1 MDKSTISIL
10 FSRIVLTLCTRY
22 LIIIVR
28 ATSTAPMVSAW
39 SKNKPIKTT
48 KKMAKNNDNDKKSF
62 VMYDSFLSA
71 MKHLND
77 AEFRECVLRIR
88 DYALEGNEEESESPM
103 VNVIMALAK
112 PNLDSARRR
121 YMASVENGK
130 KGAEFGEL
138 GGAPKGNKN
147 ASKKQ
152 PLKQPLDVD
161 VDDNVNEDVD
171 VDVDVNVNVN
181 EDVDVNVEVDDYTN
195 ADVNND
201 AESTPTGLESS
212 YNTSIQGVNN
222 QIENDSEQFE
232 DREEKIKPL
241 QEVNSSHSNSC
252 DVRAAG
258 KNTSEVLSS
267 KAEVSSATPQQKEE
281 GGMSMEEYI
290 KKCFAQRVRMLAEME
305 KGSIPTDDRVFWGA
319 IDLYCDLHYGTDRK
333 RAAKEVSRMVKEL
346 LEHDD

>member
-1 MDKSTISIL
+1 M
-10 FSRIVLTLCTRY
+10 TR
-22 LIIIVR
+22 
-28 ATSTAPMVSAW
+28 
-39 SKNKPIKTT
+39 
-48 KKMAKNNDNDKKSF
+48 KNNNDKRSF
-62 VMYDSFLSA
+62 VFYDSFLEA

-77 AEFRECVLRIR
+77 VEFRECVLKIR
-88 DYALEGNEEESESPM
+88 DYALEGIEDESEYPM
-103 VNVIMALAK
+103 VNVIMSLAK

-138 GGAPKGNKN
+138 GGAPKGNQN
-147 ASKKQ
+147 ARKKQ

-161 VDDNVNEDVD
+161 DNDNVNEDVD
-171 VDVDVNVNVN
+171 VDVDVNVN
-181 EDVDVNVEVDDYTN
+181 VDDYTN

-201 AESTPTGLESS
+201 AESTPTGLVSS

-222 QIENDSEQFE
+222 QIENYSEQFE

-258 KNTSEVLSS
+258 KNTSEALSS
-267 KAEVSSATPQQKEE
+267 KAEVSSTTPQRREE

-346 LEHDD
+346 LEQDD

>member
-1 MDKSTISIL
+1 M
-10 FSRIVLTLCTRY
+10 
-22 LIIIVR
+22 
-28 ATSTAPMVSAW
+28 
-39 SKNKPIKTT
+39 T
-48 KKMAKNNDNDKKSF
+48 KKNSNDKRSF
-62 VMYDSFLSA
+62 VMYDSFLEA

-77 AEFRECVLRIR
+77 SEFRECVMRIR
-88 DYALEGNEEESESPM
+88 DYALEGIDEESQSPY
-103 VNVIMALAK
+103 VNIILAMAK

-161 VDDNVNEDVD
+161 VDVDDNDNDNVNEDVD
-171 VDVDVNVNVN
+171 VN
-181 EDVDVNVEVDDYTN
+181 VNVEVDDYTN

-212 YNTSIQGVNN
+212 YNSSIQGVNN
-222 QIENDSEQFE
+222 QIENNSEQFE
-232 DREEKIKPL
+232 DREEKIEPL
-241 QEVNSSHSNSC
+241 KEVDSSQSNSC
-252 DVRAAG
+252 NVRAAG
-258 KNTSEVLSS
+258 KNTSEALSS
-267 KAEVSSATPQQKEE
+267 KAEVSSTTPQRREE

-346 LEHDD
+346 LEQDD

>member
-1 MDKSTISIL
+1 
-10 FSRIVLTLCTRY
+10 
-22 LIIIVR
+22 
-28 ATSTAPMVSAW
+28 
-39 SKNKPIKTT
+39 
-48 KKMAKNNDNDKKSF
+48 MAKKEEKRSF
-62 VMYDSFLSA
+62 VMYDSFLEA

-77 AEFRECVLRIR
+77 AEFRECVLKIR
-88 DYALEGNEEESESPM
+88 DYALEGNEEESASPM

-112 PNLDSARRR
+112 PNLDSAKRR

-130 KGAEFGEL
+130 KGAEYGKL
-138 GGAPKGNKN
+138 GGAPKGNQN
-147 ASKKQ
+147 ARKKQ

-161 VDDNVNEDVD
+161 VDD
-171 VDVDVNVNVN
+171 NVN

-201 AESTPTGLESS
+201 AESTPTGLVSS

-258 KNTSEVLSS
+258 KNTSEALSS
-267 KAEVSSATPQQKEE
+267 NAEVSSATPQRREE
-281 GGMSMEEYI
+281 GGMDMGEYLE
-290 KKCFAQRVRMLAEME
+290 RVIANSIGRLAKM
-305 KGSIPTDDRVFWGA
+305 KQQG
-319 IDLYCDLHYGTDRK
+319 
-333 RAAKEVSRMVKEL
+333 KEL
-346 LEHDD
+346 DKGLINSTIDNIIAQYGHHDRRSAYSVIMKGIDRMIAANLI